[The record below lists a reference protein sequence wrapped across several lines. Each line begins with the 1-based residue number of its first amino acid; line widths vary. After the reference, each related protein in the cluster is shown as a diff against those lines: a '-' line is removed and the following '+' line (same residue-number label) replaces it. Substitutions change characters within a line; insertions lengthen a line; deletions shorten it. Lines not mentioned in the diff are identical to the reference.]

1 MMRAP
6 HNQPAE
12 DRMSELRVP
21 TVAVEAEVLCAD
33 GRAFRGRIF
42 LPASASAH
50 AGPMRPAE
58 WMNDKAP
65 FFPFLPEGGQSPV
78 LLNKHEVLVLT
89 VPDSPPEVD
98 PAADV
103 APVRD
108 VVVEVR
114 DRSVRGALHLDMPAH
129 LLRVADYL
137 NRPDPFLIVTEE
149 GRSHLIRKARITRVI
164 EQA

>member
-1 MMRAP
+1 
-6 HNQPAE
+6 
-12 DRMSELRVP
+12 MSELRVP
-21 TVAVEAEVLCAD
+21 TVALEAEVLCAD

-50 AGPMRPAE
+50 DGPMRPAE

-65 FFPFLPEGGQSPV
+65 FFPFLPDGGQAPV
-78 LLNKHEVLVLT
+78 LLNKHEVLILS
-89 VPDSPPEVD
+89 VPGSVPGAPDVSAE
-98 PAADV
+98 V
-103 APVRD
+103 APVRE

-114 DRSVRGALHLDMPAH
+114 ERSVRGALHLDMPAH
-129 LLRVADYL
+129 LSRVADYL
-137 NRPDPFLIVTEE
+137 NRPDPFLIVEEE